1 MRRARLEYPTGRELL
16 AAYWGFLGTGGLK
29 VAERFP
35 AIDEG
40 VEGEALE
47 VEVHIASL
55 RKQYQLAGRV
65 RHCQGGATVVAFDA
79 GQLQDVLLSAAWA
92 DGQGVPE
99 RRHRRAD
106 VTAPV
111 RFRTLD
117 REGHGR
123 LLNVSRGGCSLE
135 VDAPLRQ
142 GTRVFLVGDGFVIE
156 GVVRW
161 GKADNRLLGVEFAR
175 FHEDLLDRL
184 LLPDAA
190 RVAAS

>member
-16 AAYWGFLGTGGLK
+16 AAYWGFLGSGGLTL
-29 VAERFP
+29 P
-35 AIDEG
+35 APAAVLDG
-40 VEGEALE
+40 AGDGEAVEL
-47 VEVHIASL
+47 EVHIASL
-55 RKQYQLAGRV
+55 RKHYQLAGRV
-65 RHCQGGATVVAFDA
+65 RHCHGGSSVVAFDA
-79 GQLQDVLLSAAWA
+79 GQSQDVLLSAAWA

-106 VTAPV
+106 VVAPV
-111 RFRTLD
+111 RFRTFE
-117 REGHGR
+117 REGQGR

-135 VDAPLRQ
+135 VDAAIRP
-142 GTRVFLVGDGFVIE
+142 GTRVFVVGDGFVVE

-161 GKADNRLLGVEFAR
+161 AKADNRLLGVEFAR

-184 LLPDAA
+184 QLPDAA